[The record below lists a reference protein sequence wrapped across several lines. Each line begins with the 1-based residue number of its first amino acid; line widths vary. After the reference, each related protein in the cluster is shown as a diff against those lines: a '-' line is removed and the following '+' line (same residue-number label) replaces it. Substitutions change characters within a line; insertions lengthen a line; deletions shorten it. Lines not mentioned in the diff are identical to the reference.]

1 MSDVHG
7 NLSAMQAFLS
17 LEIKADAC
25 ILLGDLIDYGMHSNE
40 IIEIV
45 SEFVYPVICN
55 IRGNHEL
62 AIMKNDYTRFSSERG
77 RACAQYTAS
86 ILSSAARKYI
96 DENMIDNCIYEFKI
110 GKMLCLAVHG
120 SLADAAWGSIKAEYD
135 LSAYKKYD
143 YVFSGHSHMPHFFE
157 KYYKTDNCEYRNRK
171 KTIFINPG
179 SLGQPRNHNPMAQ
192 FALLDTETEQ
202 IVFEKILYDVEKE
215 QRDYTGEV
223 DEFYKTRLRSGV

>member
-77 RACAQYTAS
+77 QIGRAH
-86 ILSSAARKYI
+86 
-96 DENMIDNCIYEFKI
+96 
-110 GKMLCLAVHG
+110 V
-120 SLADAAWGSIKAEYD
+120 
-135 LSAYKKYD
+135 
-143 YVFSGHSHMPHFFE
+143 
-157 KYYKTDNCEYRNRK
+157 
-171 KTIFINPG
+171 
-179 SLGQPRNHNPMAQ
+179 
-192 FALLDTETEQ
+192 
-202 IVFEKILYDVEKE
+202 
-215 QRDYTGEV
+215 
-223 DEFYKTRLRSGV
+223 